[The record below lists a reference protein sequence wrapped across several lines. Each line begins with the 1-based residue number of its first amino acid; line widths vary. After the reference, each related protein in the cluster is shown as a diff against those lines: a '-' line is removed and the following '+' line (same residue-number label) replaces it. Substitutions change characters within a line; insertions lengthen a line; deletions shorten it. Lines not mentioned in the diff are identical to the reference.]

1 MHRIGLE
8 LEVPAVPAVK
18 RVPFLAGLMAVA
30 LAAVAMGVSAQEPE
44 EFLGPDAE
52 SPLSGYTRG
61 DGTVVLT
68 DESFCRY
75 LLGTVVGGERLTYV
89 GLLDQT
95 KKQKKARRAAFSATD
110 EPAVARC
117 VDVLNASRSE
127 APEVDTL
134 AAWAR
139 AAAVVPE
146 SLAGLLP
153 EDFTAEPLARPDQIG
168 AAARTSGFGD
178 LRSAPFTVTPG
189 PWLAELDAAA
199 CASWDGTLRNARDPE
214 RAHPLQ
220 DSREYLYDL
229 EGGHYFWDVS
239 ASDCEWSVDLVP
251 VQLGPDPTPTPEP
264 RAIVPQLFGP
274 GWDRMPDA
282 ANPDHL
288 TAAQAREA
296 VLEAGLVTG
305 TCHTDRSVSHKNRV
319 WKQEPVAGT
328 LVDFGT
334 AVDVWIAVDCDIY
347 EGTRVDIE

>member
-1 MHRIGLE
+1 MLPVGPV
-8 LEVPAVPAVK
+8 LEVPAVPAARRYPLLVAL
-18 RVPFLAGLMAVA
+18 VAVA
-30 LAAVAMGVSAQEPE
+30 LSVVAIGTSAQEPE

-52 SPLSGYTRG
+52 APLSGYTRG
-61 DGTVVLT
+61 DGTIVLT

-75 LLGTVVGGERLTYV
+75 LLGTVVGQERLTYV
-89 GLLDQT
+89 GLLDKT
-95 KKQKKARRAAFSATD
+95 KKQRKARQAAFSATD
-110 EPAVARC
+110 EAAVARC
-117 VDVLNASRSE
+117 VDVLSASRVE
-127 APEVDTL
+127 APEGDSL

-146 SLAGLLP
+146 SMAGLLP
-153 EDFTAEPLARPDQIG
+153 EDFTAEPLAQPDRIG

-178 LRSAPFTVTPG
+178 LVSAPFSVTPG

-199 CASWDGTLRNARDPE
+199 CASWSGSLRDARDPQ
-214 RAHPLQ
+214 RAFPLQ
-220 DSREYLYDL
+220 GSREYLYDL
-229 EGGHYFWDVS
+229 QGGHYFWDVT
-239 ASDCEWSVDLVP
+239 ASDCDWSVDLVP

-282 ANPDHL
+282 PNPDHL

-296 VLEAGLVTG
+296 VLAAGLVTG
-305 TCHTDRSVSHKNRV
+305 TCYTDQSVKHKDRV

-334 AVDVWIAVDCDIY
+334 PVDVWVAVGCDIY
-347 EGTRVDIE
+347 EGTRVDVG